1 MDIRGVESK
10 TLTLRDWVNSWYDD
24 EHQIAKTLA
33 TSDSSSPSKRTTS
46 AYTQVLSR
54 RQSASQAPPRQG
66 VVEHALKP
74 AQQDSVRELQNRL
87 AGDQQPQESQPPTN
101 RSSSQ
106 EEEREEDG
114 EEVLYLFSSKVM
126 EDSGLLAETEPLQRY
141 LSSIPGVTVMAN
153 QFFLGPGGSGAPT
166 HYHQI
171 AVNALAW
178 GEKHW
183 IVAPAKDSRRSDIS
197 AAAGIKSRLSWA
209 RENEDVVE
217 FIQQAGDLVLLP
229 MDYSHSTFNL
239 RPSVG
244 VASQVNFEVINY
256 PDVME
261 FVTGGFPESQGW
273 RREKIDD
280 PREGDTFVLGDEG
293 VLRPWQ
299 E

>member
-1 MDIRGVESK
+1 MDIGGVESK

-24 EHQIAKTLA
+24 KHQMTKILA
-33 TSDSSSPSKRTTS
+33 TSGSSLNQQTS
-46 AYTQVLSR
+46 AYSQVLNR
-54 RQSASQAPPRQG
+54 RRKVQSPSLQHGVDRSLSAQGIQNPP
-66 VVEHALKP
+66 
-74 AQQDSVRELQNRL
+74 
-87 AGDQQPQESQPPTN
+87 AGDQLAESQSTN
-101 RSSSQ
+101 DSSQ
-106 EEEREEDG
+106 A
-114 EEVLYLFSSKVM
+114 LYLFSSKVM
-126 EDSGLLAETEPLQRY
+126 EDSGLLADTEPLQRY
-141 LSSIPGVTVMAN
+141 LSSIPGVAVMAN

-183 IVAPAKDSRRSDIS
+183 IIAPAKDSRRSDIS
-197 AAAGIKSRLSWA
+197 AAAGLESRLSWA

-244 VASQVNFEVINY
+244 VASQLNFEIINL
-256 PDVME
+256 PDMME

-273 RREKIDD
+273 RHKKIDD
-280 PREGDTFVLGDEG
+280 PREGDTFVLGDDG